1 MLKCQTYRNPQR
13 EVKTHLCMFQLN
25 TDTLT
30 GVGGMSKIWE
40 RYDEFRNSHYVVYH
54 PPQIE
59 QHFSYVNFDVLV

>member
-1 MLKCQTYRNPQR
+1 
-13 EVKTHLCMFQLN
+13 MFQLN

-54 PPQIE
+54 PPQIQ
-59 QHFSYVNFDVLV
+59 QHFSPINFDALV